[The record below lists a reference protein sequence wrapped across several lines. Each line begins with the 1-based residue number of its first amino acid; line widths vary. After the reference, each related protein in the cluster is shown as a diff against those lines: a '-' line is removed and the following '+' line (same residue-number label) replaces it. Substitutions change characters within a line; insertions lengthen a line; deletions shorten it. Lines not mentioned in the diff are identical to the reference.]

1 MEKTMNFT
9 IDGKAY
15 TLSFTRATIIQT
27 ENMGFSL
34 QKIYDQPVG
43 MLDILWKGAFLAHH
57 DTLTIGEVE
66 SLFEKIK
73 KSSTDKD
80 SNERLGLMDALIAL
94 YKAPVESLFDADE
107 DNEKNV
113 VEWTIN

>member
-15 TLSFTRATIIQT
+15 TLSFTRATVIAT
-27 ENMGFSL
+27 EKMGFSL
-34 QKIYDQPVG
+34 NKIYDMPNA
-43 MLDILWKGAFLAHH
+43 MLELLWRGAFLAHH

-66 SLFEKIK
+66 EIFEKIK
-73 KSSTDKD
+73 KVNLLDA
-80 SNERLGLMDALIAL
+80 LMDL
-94 YKAPVESLFDADE
+94 YRAPVDSLFDEDE
-107 DNEKNV
+107 DNSKNV